1 MVQPLSVLVLL
12 ILGGCGGAGDLL
24 LGEDAPYAVKVR
36 TFQAPAHAD
45 QLRVRL
51 EDMGIESYL
60 VTKYD
65 PSKGPRTLV
74 LTGTAKE
81 LAEARSF
88 RQELADEH
96 KIHGTELVSYRDMA
110 SDMDLS
116 PDMRVPPP
124 LSFEPHEVTAP
135 TALWDTLKK
144 LPKQNDFVLRK
155 VTAFLP
161 PSDPAVKK
169 KHSYASWSAG
179 LDLPRGIDE
188 KYLDEVSACFV
199 EAVYR
204 DTLDKTDQITVDVV
218 RLALNHGA
226 GGNPASTFADRILE
240 TGVYSTEKK
249 FPWSAEDDSGLA
261 GYEVLIEPSR
271 GSYRRYLVAN
281 DAAHEFVYVFQT
293 KTRPVSELEP
303 LVATI
308 GDGAPLVTTGYF
320 KGLIRTLPAKAPAGD
335 HFIGLQL
342 AWGDKETLRERGYTG
357 SSAEKIPPHWGVR
370 GFYYNEAKGP
380 WSVGAL
386 DLFSPA
392 VVAETERSNPNE
404 VGVPTFIYGT
414 AGVRR
419 TTRYWDTRRHVYRQK
434 TSRFEW
440 SRGRYL
446 ASARLQGGW
455 LGTEELQQRAE
466 LMQLD
471 SPGGWA
477 GRSVASE
484 AE

>member
-1 MVQPLSVLVLL
+1 VPVVPLLWALALSLF
-12 ILGGCGGAGDLL
+12 GGCSSADDLRLGA
-24 LGEDAPYAVKVR
+24 EAPYAVKVR
-36 TFQAPAHAD
+36 TFRVPVHAD

-51 EDMGIESYL
+51 EAMGIESYL
-60 VTKYD
+60 VTTYD

-74 LTGTAKE
+74 LTGTSEE
-81 LAEARSF
+81 LAAARSI
-88 RQELADEH
+88 RQGLSDEH
-96 KIHGTELVSYRDMA
+96 KIYETELISFRDIP

-116 PDMRVPPP
+116 PDMGAPSP
-124 LSFEPHEVTAP
+124 LSFEPQEVAAP
-135 TALWDTLKK
+135 AALWDTLKK
-144 LPKQNDFVLRK
+144 LPKHNDFVLRK

-161 PSDPAVKK
+161 PTDPTVKE
-169 KHSYASWSAG
+169 KHRYESWSAG

-188 KYLDEVSACFV
+188 KYLDEVSVCFV
-199 EAVYR
+199 EAIYR
-204 DTLDKTDQITVDVV
+204 DTLDNTDQVTVDIV

-226 GGNPASTFADRILE
+226 GANPASTFADRILE

-249 FPWSAEDDSGLA
+249 FPWSAEDDSGLT
-261 GYEVLIEPSR
+261 GYEVLIEPST
-271 GSYRRYLVAN
+271 GSFRRYLIAN
-281 DAAHEFVYVFQT
+281 DAAHEFVFVFQT
-293 KTRPVSELEP
+293 KTRSVSQLEP
-303 LVATI
+303 LAATL

-320 KGLIRTLPAKAPAGD
+320 KGLIRTLPEKPPEGD
-335 HFIGLQL
+335 HFVGLQL

-357 SSAEKIPPHWGVR
+357 QSAEKIPPHWGVR
-370 GFYYNEAKGP
+370 GFYYNESKGP
-380 WSVGAL
+380 WSLAAL
-386 DLFSPA
+386 DLFSPTA
-392 VVAETERSNPNE
+392 VAELERSRGKK

-446 ASARLQGGW
+446 ATARLQGGW
-455 LGTEELQQRAE
+455 LGGEELQMRAE

-477 GRSVASE
+477 GRK
-484 AE
+484 